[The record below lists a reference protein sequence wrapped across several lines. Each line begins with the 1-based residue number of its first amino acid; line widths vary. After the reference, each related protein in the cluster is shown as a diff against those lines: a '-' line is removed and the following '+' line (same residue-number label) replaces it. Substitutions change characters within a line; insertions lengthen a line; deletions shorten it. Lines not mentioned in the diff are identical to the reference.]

1 MNVHAFSVKKHRK
14 EIDMRGIVFEGLEQY
29 LLGANLFH
37 FMFCI
42 FLILFMRVALENQ
55 NNSHMRIWF
64 KRFVVVAFASVFF
77 DMLTYVFDRQTFP
90 GARIGHQISMFLT
103 IFLTAFVGTLW
114 NRFFDIIFRIDNLKI
129 RRWVVYLTPTL
140 IALVLLIIN
149 CFNGMMYTISPN
161 NVYTRGDHYWI
172 SFTVQYVSFALV
184 IIRALVYDLGVKTL
198 RRRRM
203 RNGILWL
210 GVLTLVFGVFQAIS
224 DGKLAVNCLG
234 ITTGIFIMFVRFQ
247 DEQITNDILT
257 TLHNRYALDTH
268 INDKMKEYASG
279 NRKGSALY
287 FIMMDVDNFKSIND
301 VYGHNEGDE
310 VLRSIAFQLKKV
322 GMKYKAELFLARYA
336 GDEFCAVFES
346 PSRERV
352 DELVSDIKNEVSLL
366 SEERGH
372 HMSISVGYAA
382 YAGKNMDIET
392 LFELADKALYID
404 KFGAKPENIPQEIE
418 TDVEI

>member
-1 MNVHAFSVKKHRK
+1 MSVDGK
-14 EIDMRGIVFEGLEQY
+14 EIGMRGVVFEGLEQY

-42 FLILFMRVALENQ
+42 FLIMFMRVALENQ

-64 KRFVVVAFASVFF
+64 KRFVIIALASVFF
-77 DMLTYVFDRQTFP
+77 DMLTYVFDRQMFP
-90 GARIGHQISMFLT
+90 GARLGNQVSMFLT

-114 NRFFDIIFRIDNLKI
+114 NRFFDIIFRLDDHRV
-129 RRWVVYLTPTL
+129 RRWLIYLVPTF
-140 IALVLLIIN
+140 IALILLIVN
-149 CFNGMMYTISPN
+149 CFNGMMYRISDDN
-161 NVYTRGDHYWI
+161 IYIRGEHYWI
-172 SFTVQYVSFALV
+172 SFTVQYISFVFV
-184 IIRALVYDLGVKTL
+184 IIRSLIFDLGVKTL

-210 GVLTLVFGVFQAIS
+210 GFLTLVFGVFQAIS

-268 INDKMKEYASG
+268 INDKIKEYSAGHRRG
-279 NRKGSALY
+279 NTLY

-301 VYGHNEGDE
+301 IYGHNEGDE
-310 VLRSIAFQLKKV
+310 VLRAIAFQLKNV
-322 GMKYKAELFLARYA
+322 GLKYKTDLFLARYA

-404 KFGAKPENIPQEIE
+404 KFGAKIENIPQSPEC
-418 TDVEI
+418 DVQI

>member
-1 MNVHAFSVKKHRK
+1 
-14 EIDMRGIVFEGLEQY
+14 
-29 LLGANLFH
+29 
-37 FMFCI
+37 
-42 FLILFMRVALENQ
+42 
-55 NNSHMRIWF
+55 
-64 KRFVVVAFASVFF
+64 
-77 DMLTYVFDRQTFP
+77 
-90 GARIGHQISMFLT
+90 
-103 IFLTAFVGTLW
+103 
-114 NRFFDIIFRIDNLKI
+114 
-129 RRWVVYLTPTL
+129 
-140 IALVLLIIN
+140 
-149 CFNGMMYTISPN
+149 
-161 NVYTRGDHYWI
+161 
-172 SFTVQYVSFALV
+172 
-184 IIRALVYDLGVKTL
+184 
-198 RRRRM
+198 
-203 RNGILWL
+203 
-210 GVLTLVFGVFQAIS
+210 VFQAIS

-268 INDKMKEYASG
+268 INDKMKEYSSG